1 MPIHDWSRVF
11 DGAFH
16 DFHHSWIAELR
27 TALNSGILPPDYY
40 AMAEQ
45 VTRPIVPDVLTL
57 QTTNG
62 ADNGWP
68 GGPVAG
74 AIAVATAPPRVRL
87 YESLEEETY
96 TSPPAEHRDSPR

>member
-1 MPIHDWSRVF
+1 M
-11 DGAFH
+11 
-16 DFHHSWIAELR
+16 
-27 TALNSGILPPDYY
+27 
-40 AMAEQ
+40 
-45 VTRPIVPDVLTL
+45 PDVLTL

-87 YESLEEETY
+87 DESLEEETY
-96 TSPPAEHRDSPR
+96 SAASGAS